1 MADLDDIHRR
11 RINNV
16 AHEYS
21 WDSAWPKE
29 HTQMGFNL
37 KYNKHIITYINIH
50 LKTAYPHNANPN
62 TWSVWEWSKL
72 IGNKSLFKSNGA
84 AMLFFRSKRRCS
96 ESRESE
102 GVLPDGDVHG
112 KETVAFGEK

>member
-1 MADLDDIHRR
+1 MKCVGMGQADR
-11 RINNV
+11 
-16 AHEYS
+16 
-21 WDSAWPKE
+21 
-29 HTQMGFNL
+29 QQ
-37 KYNKHIITYINIH
+37 
-50 LKTAYPHNANPN
+50 
-62 TWSVWEWSKL
+62 
-72 IGNKSLFKSNGA
+72 KSFKSNGA